1 MAERETIVHWDDG
14 SGMEPGTEE
23 LSGLEFMRKVVS
35 GELPESPMGAHAALH
50 VVSADAGEV
59 SVRCT
64 PDESHF
70 NRIGSV
76 HGGLMCTLLDS
87 ALGGAVHTTVPAGTG
102 FTSIDINVS
111 YLRAVFPENA
121 PLVCNARVTKPGR
134 RVVFAEGEVIDARGK
149 TVATAT
155 STFLVFALED
165 GPRRGA

>member
-1 MAERETIVHWDDG
+1 MAERETVVRWDDG
-14 SGMEPGTEE
+14 SDVGPGTDD
-23 LSGLEFMRKVVS
+23 LSGLDYMRKVVA
-35 GELPESPMGAHAALH
+35 GELPESPMSSHAALH
-50 VVSADAGEV
+50 VVSAGPGEV
-59 SVRCT
+59 SVRCS

-121 PLVCNARVTKPGR
+121 PLLCNARVTKPGR
-134 RVVFAEGEVIDARGK
+134 RVAFAEGEVVDARGK

-165 GPRRGA
+165 RPRRRG

>member
-1 MAERETIVHWDDG
+1 MAKRETIVRWDDG
-14 SGMEPGTEE
+14 GDMQTGTEE
-23 LSGLEFMRKVVS
+23 LSGLEFMRKVVA
-35 GELPESPMGAHAALH
+35 GELPESPMGAHASLH
-50 VVSADAGEV
+50 VISADPGEV

-102 FTSIDINVS
+102 FTSIDINVN

-121 PLVCNARVTKPGR
+121 PLVCRARVTKPGR
-134 RVVFAEGEVIDARGK
+134 RVAFAEGEVVDVRGK

-165 GPRRGA
+165 GPRRRA